1 MVYSVGEG
9 GETLYGKPDLKLV
22 NSQETE
28 FTDHSP
34 ILGWAYDGNPIYG
47 PYGYTN
53 SDGGVVT
60 MMKSSYRLNTSRV
73 DGPSVTTFPLG
84 FFVEDFTYHENNDD
98 SYLDR
103 NNGRFCVTPEY
114 PNGTYAY
121 FVTVNPDSIESSGL
135 FENYKIPTF
144 PYVLGEK
151 YHSTPNEFNFS
162 KSSNQ
167 DDYDIVANNWCRN
180 TISYNLRETGI
191 KYPYI
196 YCPDDLSQT
205 GKIVSTNRG
214 RVSRVDVKSAG
225 DNYKVGDTLNFSG
238 DVTGFGAA
246 GRVSRLKGRSVNS
259 ISAAIS
265 EISNVEFIPS
275 TKKGSYL
282 VEATSPHNFENLD
295 IVNVSGISTTS
306 SKIEGFYTVGVSSEK
321 FAIVGLGTIGVAVGD
336 TSITGL
342 VTFFNVSSS
351 LLDSNIIPND
361 ILGIGTEQVKVLNV
375 DKENSRFRVLRE
387 VNGTVGSTH
396 TIGSILS
403 EVPRRFEINSGFKT
417 RYAFQKN
424 KEIYF
429 EPQETVGLGTTAV
442 GIGSVLQFDS
452 FGLNTVGLGTTFGSS
467 SLAVPIKSLYFKDHN
482 LKTGDLLTYSPNGG
496 QGIVYNDN
504 GEIGVI

>member
-191 KYPYI
+191 KYPYYIVQTI
-196 YCPDDLSQT
+196 YLRQE
-205 GKIVSTNRG
+205 KLYLLI
-214 RVSRVDVKSAG
+214 
-225 DNYKVGDTLNFSG
+225 
-238 DVTGFGAA
+238 
-246 GRVSRLKGRSVNS
+246 
-259 ISAAIS
+259 
-265 EISNVEFIPS
+265 EEEF
-275 TKKGSYL
+275 L
-282 VEATSPHNFENLD
+282 E
-295 IVNVSGISTTS
+295 
-306 SKIEGFYTVGVSSEK
+306 
-321 FAIVGLGTIGVAVGD
+321 
-336 TSITGL
+336 
-342 VTFFNVSSS
+342 
-351 LLDSNIIPND
+351 
-361 ILGIGTEQVKVLNV
+361 
-375 DKENSRFRVLRE
+375 
-387 VNGTVGSTH
+387 
-396 TIGSILS
+396 
-403 EVPRRFEINSGFKT
+403 
-417 RYAFQKN
+417 
-424 KEIYF
+424 
-429 EPQETVGLGTTAV
+429 
-442 GIGSVLQFDS
+442 
-452 FGLNTVGLGTTFGSS
+452 
-467 SLAVPIKSLYFKDHN
+467 
-482 LKTGDLLTYSPNGG
+482 
-496 QGIVYNDN
+496 
-504 GEIGVI
+504 